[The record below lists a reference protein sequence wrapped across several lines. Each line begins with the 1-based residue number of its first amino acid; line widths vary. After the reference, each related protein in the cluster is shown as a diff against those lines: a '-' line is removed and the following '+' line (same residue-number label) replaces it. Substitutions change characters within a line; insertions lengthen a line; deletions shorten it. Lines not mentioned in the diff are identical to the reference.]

1 MCARLSNEWLC
12 LCMKVESKADGPE
25 TFQAPVSPKVAR
37 QIVFA
42 LVFPTVL
49 MPFMNSV
56 FRVALPPIRDYFELE
71 ADMAAW
77 VVTAFLLPFVILST
91 VYGRL
96 SDGLGQRTL
105 ILIGSV
111 LFVLGS
117 TVAMLSPGL
126 GWLIVGRAIQGLGTG
141 GMFPMA
147 MALIALV
154 YDPRQRGGV
163 LGAWSTTGPT
173 TAFIAPAVC
182 GVLIERW
189 GWRASLAPALLL
201 GTLAFVSVLIYI
213 PRGLGEDDTPG
224 ARAAFLRS
232 FDWLGMGLLAAFITV
247 FLFYLSSRPI
257 TGKAPL
263 LDWRLLAGALV
274 LGALYVWREGR
285 RAWWQTRGRAPFM
298 DLGLFGQ
305 RQFTLASACAS
316 LRLFAMNGI
325 GLLIPLYLADV
336 RDLSPALLGVMV
348 TVSPGAMIVM
358 VFLGGRISDLWGSR
372 MPAAIGVGMQAVV
385 AILLC
390 LLAPTAPL
398 WGVVL
403 VLALYGLG
411 NGFALASLHHAALSH
426 IPEAQIGQA
435 SGLYSMLRFFGSVV
449 GSALAGVV
457 LAFFLDRGLPAL
469 QAYRYGFL
477 VFGGVALAGALVGTQ
492 LEGERADRA
501 ALKPA
506 NSDARV
512 P

>member
-1 MCARLSNEWLC
+1 
-12 LCMKVESKADGPE
+12 
-25 TFQAPVSPKVAR
+25 
-37 QIVFA
+37 
-42 LVFPTVL
+42 
-49 MPFMNSV
+49 
-56 FRVALPPIRDYFELE
+56 
-71 ADMAAW
+71 
-77 VVTAFLLPFVILST
+77 
-91 VYGRL
+91 
-96 SDGLGQRTL
+96 
-105 ILIGSV
+105 
-111 LFVLGS
+111 
-117 TVAMLSPGL
+117 
-126 GWLIVGRAIQGLGTG
+126 
-141 GMFPMA
+141 
-147 MALIALV
+147 
-154 YDPRQRGGV
+154 
-163 LGAWSTTGPT
+163 
-173 TAFIAPAVC
+173 
-182 GVLIERW
+182 LIERW

-201 GTLAFVSVLIYI
+201 GALAFVSVFAYI
-213 PRGLGEDDTPG
+213 PRGLGEDDAPG

-257 TGKAPL
+257 TGVAAL
-263 LDWRLLAGALV
+263 MDWRLLAGALA
-274 LGALYVWREGR
+274 LGALLLWREGR
-285 RAWWQTRGRAPFM
+285 RGWWKAQGRAPFL
-298 DLGLFGQ
+298 DLGLFRR

-372 MPAAIGVGMQAVV
+372 MPAAVGVGMQAVV

-398 WGVVL
+398 WSVVL

-411 NGFALASLHHAALSH
+411 NGFALASLHHAALSR

-457 LAFFLDRGLPAL
+457 LAFFLDRGLRAP

-477 VFGGVALAGALVGTQ
+477 VCGGVALAGALVGTQ

-501 ALKPA
+501 ALQPA
-506 NSDARV
+506 NSDARA